1 MTDPATEARLRP
13 LIDIVTGLPHFRVL
27 GLEMVDYTAGS
38 ATLRCPYRPELIGDP
53 ATGVIHGGVVT
64 TLLDSV
70 CGLACFLGL
79 DEPQAIATLD
89 LRIDYLKPA
98 LAGRPLLGFAE
109 LYRQTRS
116 VAFLRGH
123 AYQDDAD
130 DAVALCVATFMIGSV
145 GFRPGGDGGV
155 QP

>member
-53 ATGVIHGGVVT
+53 TTGVIHGGVVT

>member
-1 MTDPATEARLRP
+1 MLDPATEARLRP
-13 LIDIVTGLPHFRVL
+13 LIDIVTGLPHFRAL
-27 GLEMVDYTAGS
+27 GLEMVDCTAGS
-38 ATLRCPYRPELIGDP
+38 ATLRCPYRPELVGDP

>member
-1 MTDPATEARLRP
+1 MPDPATQAHLRP
-13 LIDIVTGLPHFRVL
+13 LVEIVTQLPHYRAL
-27 GLEMVDYTAGS
+27 GLEVVDYAPGR
-38 ATLRCPYRPELIGDP
+38 ATLRCDYRPELVGDP
-53 ATGVIHGGVVT
+53 QTGVVHGGVVT
-64 TLLDSV
+64 TILDSV

-79 DEPQAIATLD
+79 EEPQAIATLD

-98 LAGRPLLGFAE
+98 GVERPIFGVAE

-123 AYQDDAD
+123 AYQDDVE
-130 DAVALCVATFMIGSV
+130 DAVAICVATFMIGSV
-145 GFRPGGDGGV
+145 GFNPGGDGGV

>member
-1 MTDPATEARLRP
+1 MPDDATDARLRP
-13 LIDIVTGLPHFRVL
+13 LVDIVTNLPHYREL
-27 GLEMVDYTAGS
+27 GLEVVDYASGS
-38 ATLRCPYRPELIGDP
+38 ATLRCDYRPELVGDP
-53 ATGVIHGGVVT
+53 QTGVVHGGVVT
-64 TLLDSV
+64 TILDSV

-79 DEPQAIATLD
+79 EEPQAIATLD

-98 LAGRPLLGFAE
+98 RVERPIFGFAE
-109 LYRQTRS
+109 LIKVTRS

-123 AYQDDAD
+123 AYQDTAD
-130 DAVALCVATFMIGSV
+130 DAVAICVATFMIGSV

>member
-38 ATLRCPYRPELIGDP
+38 ATLRCPYRPELVGDP

-130 DAVALCVATFMIGSV
+130 DAVAICVATFMIGSV